1 MKKVVTA
8 CVILITAFLSKKAT
22 AQNASSAV
30 LNIVLHPVQTIEV
43 GGSDN
48 SVNLEYKTRE
58 DYSQGVSLNK
68 ENHLKIYSTGGF
80 VVNVRTSDQNLT
92 STATSKSIEAG
103 DITVTAAT
111 GTSNGMESFTSS
123 PVHLSGSDTAF
134 ITSLQGAAHKTFDV
148 TYAAKGDNKFINHYT
163 KTQNPTVYTTQVVYS
178 ILPQ

>member
-22 AQNASSAV
+22 AQNGSSAV

-48 SVNLEYKTRE
+48 SVNLGYKTRE
-58 DYSQGVSLNK
+58 DYSKGASLNK
-68 ENHLKIYSTGGF
+68 ENNWKNYSTAGYDIH
-80 VVNVRTSDQNLT
+80 VRTSHQNLT
-92 STATSKSIEAG
+92 STATSKSIDAG

-134 ITSLQGAAHKTFDV
+134 ITSLQGAAHKTIDV
-148 TYAAKGDNKFINHYT
+148 TYAAKGDNKYINHYT
-163 KTQNPTVYTTQVVYS
+163 KTQNPTVY
-178 ILPQ
+178 